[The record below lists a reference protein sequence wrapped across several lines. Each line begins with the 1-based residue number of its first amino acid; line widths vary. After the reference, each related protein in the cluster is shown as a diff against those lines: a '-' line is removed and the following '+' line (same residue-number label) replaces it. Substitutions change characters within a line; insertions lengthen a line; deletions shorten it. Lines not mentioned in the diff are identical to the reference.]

1 LATGTYFEVLERFK
15 QARTHMLYGAL
26 VATLGVLVF
35 AWGLNAEQEDK
46 DDTTAAKAAPRL
58 ATLTLTEEGKQALAA
73 QLGPNCDTKKVTV
86 AVVEGTTPPYT
97 VVALPKDGCNAVQFI
112 LQTNM
117 GTFIETVKTVTTAA
131 PSTSPP
137 Q

>member
-1 LATGTYFEVLERFK
+1 MLVCCSLTSNSANHDSITSKTAKLQLLKKANRLSLHNLA
-15 QARTHMLYGAL
+15 
-26 VATLGVLVF
+26 
-35 AWGLNAEQEDK
+35 
-46 DDTTAAKAAPRL
+46 
-58 ATLTLTEEGKQALAA
+58 
-73 QLGPNCDTKKVTV
+73 PNCDTKKVTV